1 MTMCGILVV
10 YHDKLHDDN
19 SVIYRLIS
27 VNSRVL

>member
-1 MTMCGILVV
+1 MTMCGILAV
-10 YHDKLHDDN
+10 YHNKLYDDN